1 MEQHMYVCVCVY
13 VCNMKMIKTHTCK
26 QNKNK
31 PHIMDG
37 IVCSI
42 VRSYLSE
49 DRLHI
54 TTRIKHVP
62 VTQSNS

>member
-1 MEQHMYVCVCVY
+1 
-13 VCNMKMIKTHTCK
+13 
-26 QNKNK
+26 
-31 PHIMDG
+31 MDG

-49 DRLHI
+49 DRLHR

-62 VTQSNS
+62 VTQSNSQNLSGTETANKRKLQMNKQQLQHGFIWL